1 MVRKGYVHGYDSNF
15 ASTRK
20 EILKKRMREVSDNK
34 KNLQFVVFR
43 NLQTREKDGCINVTH
58 QVNVNRKH
66 WPS

>member
-34 KNLQFVVFR
+34 KISQFAVFR
-43 NLQTREKDGCINVTH
+43 NLKIREKDGCINVIH
-58 QVNVNRKH
+58 QVNVNLKH